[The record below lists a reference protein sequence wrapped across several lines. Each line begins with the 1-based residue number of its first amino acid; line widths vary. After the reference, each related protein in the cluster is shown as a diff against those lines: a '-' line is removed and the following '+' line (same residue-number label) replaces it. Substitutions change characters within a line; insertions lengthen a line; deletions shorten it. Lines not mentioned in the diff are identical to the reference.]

1 MDLGFT
7 DEQETLRE
15 SAQAFLESEASDEL
29 ARSLDGAAIDRLWQS
44 MVGLGWPSVTIP
56 PSHGGAGMTF
66 VELTIILERL
76 GHTVAPSP
84 FFATAGLFLPVV
96 LAAVEGPLRSEL
108 LGNVVSGTTGTLAVG
123 EKGGPWNWERTS
135 THARPDGTS
144 WILDGEKAYVIE
156 GAFAERLVLSARTDH
171 GLALFV
177 ARREEVA
184 PREFEAFDPSL
195 RPAHIRLEGVRLG
208 SDRLLAPPGHAEEIL
223 ARALPECAVAAA
235 ALIVGTCDDIF
246 ARTLEY
252 TKTREQFDQ
261 PIGRFQAVKHK
272 LTDMY
277 VAVERA
283 RSLLFLAA
291 LTIAEEDPRRQT
303 ATSMAK
309 AAAGECQRLV
319 GEDGLQLHGGIGY
332 TWEYDLHLYL
342 KRARSLEALLGDS
355 RLHRK
360 RIARDLGLA

>member
-15 SAQAFLESEASDEL
+15 SVQAFLESEAPDEL
-29 ARSLDGAAIDRLWQS
+29 ARSLDPGSIDRLWQS
-44 MVGLGWPSVTIP
+44 MVRLGWPSVTIP
-56 PSHGGAGMTF
+56 ESYGGAGMSF
-66 VELTIILERL
+66 VELAIILERL

-84 FFATAGLFLPVV
+84 LFATAGLFLPVV
-96 LAAVEGPLRSEL
+96 LAAADGPLRSEL
-108 LGNVVSGTTGTLAVG
+108 LQAVTLGTTGTLAVG
-123 EKGGPWNWERTS
+123 EKGGPWNWEQTS
-135 THARPDGTS
+135 TNARSDGAS
-144 WILDGEKAYVIE
+144 WILDGEKAYVLE
-156 GAFAERLVLSARTDH
+156 GAFAERLIVSARTDR

-177 ARREEVA
+177 ARQEEVS
-184 PREFEAFDPSL
+184 PREFDAFDPSL
-195 RPAHIRLEGVRLG
+195 RPSHVRLEGARLG
-208 SDRLLAPPGHAEEIL
+208 DDALLAPPGQAEEIL
-223 ARALPECAVAAA
+223 ARALPECAVAAS

-252 TKTREQFDQ
+252 AKTREQFDQ

-283 RSLLFLAA
+283 RSLLYLAA
-291 LTIAEEDPRRQT
+291 LTIAEDDPRRQT

-360 RIARDLGLA
+360 RIARDLGLV